1 MKRHFQAT
9 VFALGRLG
17 LLGWVG
23 VMLAVATIAYAA
35 IVVPKRNAEL
45 SGASAE
51 IARLQQLRMAM
62 ESTLKTSAVGNLQA
76 EFAAELPTLKSTP
89 EALLT
94 LEDIAREDNLQI
106 KRNDYRYVEP
116 VPPSAGT
123 NGTAGAKHNPVVE
136 VRIAIP
142 ASGKYSNIRAF
153 IAHALE
159 NLPTLALDEMSLK
172 RDSIGQGD
180 IQAQLRFAL
189 FVRGGS

>member
-1 MKRHFQAT
+1 VKRHFQAT

-23 VMLAVATIAYAA
+23 VMLAVATVAYAA
-35 IVVPKRNAEL
+35 IVVPKQNAEL

-116 VPPSAGT
+116 VPPSAGK
-123 NGTAGAKHNPVVE
+123 NGTAGAEHNPVVE

>member
-1 MKRHFQAT
+1 VKRHFQAT

-23 VMLAVATIAYAA
+23 VMLAVATVAYAA

-116 VPPSAGT
+116 VPPSAGK
-123 NGTAGAKHNPVVE
+123 NGTAGAEHNPVVE